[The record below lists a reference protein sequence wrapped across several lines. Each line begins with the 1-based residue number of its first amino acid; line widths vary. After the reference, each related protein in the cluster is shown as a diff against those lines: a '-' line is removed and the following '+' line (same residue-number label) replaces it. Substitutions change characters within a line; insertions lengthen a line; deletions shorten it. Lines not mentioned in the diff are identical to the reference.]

1 MSQINKKQFD
11 RSYADKTY
19 SIDSVYDHIIRIRHR
34 YLSDKSGRLF
44 DHGFGNGV
52 NAMYFEREG
61 FDVYGVDVSESAKQ
75 LIDDLFPDKKDH
87 YHQIGVTQTEFPFDD
102 GFFDVA
108 VSNQVI
114 YFIPDLQQIQSTLK
128 ELHRILKPG
137 GKLVM
142 TTMAEENC
150 YFTDYSDGWK
160 IDQGVVEV
168 TVKGRIERHFN
179 IFKFKN
185 AEAFADLIKQAGFE
199 VDHLGYFDF
208 GLMDTSC
215 AKHHIVLARKP

>member
-11 RSYADKTY
+11 QSYADKSY

-52 NAMYFEREG
+52 NAIYFEQEG
-61 FDVYGVDVSESAKQ
+61 FDVYGVDVSKSAKD
-75 LIDDLFPDKKDH
+75 LIDGLFPESKDH
-87 YHQIGVTQTEFPFDD
+87 YSQIGVTQVAFPFEDD
-102 GFFDVA
+102 FFDVV

-114 YFIPDLQQIQSTLK
+114 YFIPDLEQIKKTLK
-128 ELHRILKPG
+128 ELYRILKPG

-142 TTMAEENC
+142 TTMVENNC
-150 YFTDYSDGWK
+150 YFTDYSDSTK

-168 TVKGRIERHFN
+168 TVKGRIERNFN

-185 AEAFADLIKQAGFE
+185 ADSFAELIMQAGFE

-215 AKHHIVLARKP
+215 AKHHIVLARKN